1 MKNKGNRRLQAEQAL
16 RRELEEYRKNGCM
29 VCLNGKP
36 SVPEKIISA
45 CLREKGSY
53 MRDFVSDEKEQI
65 KKIDFIKIKEK
76 E

>member
-36 SVPEKIISA
+36 SVPEKIIYA

>member
-29 VCLNGKP
+29 VCLNGKL

>member
-1 MKNKGNRRLQAEQAL
+1 MCIRDR
-16 RRELEEYRKNGCM
+16 
-29 VCLNGKP
+29 P